1 MARKSIRDQSAPKRS
16 KGTEKSTKAR
26 TKKKSSKRQI
36 DALRL
41 EIADLDENEDQEE
54 IEALQ
59 KQIKRLE
66 KPRKSRTR
74 KEHSPCIYERAFM
87 QMICTPAG
95 AVSNV
100 PMVLITAM
108 WMHFCNF
115 LQTIGSPIK
124 LDPET
129 RLWLRTHKIFPGYN
143 MLGYTLKKSM
153 DKRKSEIE
161 RYVMGVFEGDVE
173 NMPGYTNTARV
184 FLFNPSSW
192 NKNKGAGVGF
202 DIIEK
207 MIIQGYRPQ
216 WENFV
221 ATCQTIYDDFKRYA
235 PSRTAKLY
243 GPNSERNILSQ
254 PRETVSPNETETEQ
268 DITNQWFDETA

>member
-16 KGTEKSTKAR
+16 KGSAKSTNAR
-26 TKKKSSKRQI
+26 AKKKSIKRQI
-36 DALRL
+36 DALRNQ
-41 EIADLDENEDQEE
+41 IGDLDEEEDQEE

-59 KQIKRLE
+59 KQIQKLQ
-66 KPRKSRTR
+66 KPRKSRTC
-74 KEHSPCIYERAFM
+74 KKHAPSIYERAFL

-100 PMVLITAM
+100 PMVLLTAM
-108 WMHFCNF
+108 WKHFCNF

-124 LDPET
+124 LDPEL
-129 RLWLRTHKIFPGYN
+129 RLWLKTDKIFPGHK

-153 DKRKSEIE
+153 DKRKTEIQH
-161 RYVMGVFEGDVE
+161 YTQGVFQGDVQD
-173 NMPGYTNTARV
+173 MPGFTITARV
-184 FLFNPSSW
+184 ILFNPSMW
-192 NKNKGAGVGF
+192 DKNKGAGVGF
-202 DIIEK
+202 DVIEK
-207 MIIQGYRPQ
+207 MIIQGFRPQ

-221 ATCQTIYDDFKRYA
+221 AVCQTIYDDFKRFA
-235 PSRTAKLY
+235 PSRAAKLY

-254 PRETVSPNETETEQ
+254 PKEPKSPNQTEDDQ